1 MFQGIAAKSSRN
13 LLIVFIHFN
22 YIMPKLVSKTAATS
36 ARHQRTR
43 IKRSLVNKKISVR
56 NIKAHVR
63 AKKRL
68 LNQVKLGFI
77 EKDVVR

>member
-1 MFQGIAAKSSRN
+1 
-13 LLIVFIHFN
+13 
-22 YIMPKLVSKTAATS
+22 MPKLVSKTAATS

-43 IKRSLVNKKISVR
+43 IKRSLAGKSITVR

-68 LNQVKLGFI
+68 LNQVKQGFI
-77 EKDVVR
+77 